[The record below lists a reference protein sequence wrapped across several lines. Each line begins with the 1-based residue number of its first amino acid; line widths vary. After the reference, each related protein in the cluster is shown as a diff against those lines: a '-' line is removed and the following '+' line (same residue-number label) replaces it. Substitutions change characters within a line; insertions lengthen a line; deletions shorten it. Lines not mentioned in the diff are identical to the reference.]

1 MLNIILQSWDV
12 VRTSIMCLALHLPQK
27 CSKIEEDAVVV
38 CVDVVCSQEA
48 SPPVSKYFI

>member
-27 CSKIEEDAVVV
+27 HSKIEEDAVGGGG
-38 CVDVVCSQEA
+38 VDVAVLQ
-48 SPPVSKYFI
+48 PRSKPSCV